1 MDKFK
6 SLLQENIYE
15 NIDLRQILIVLSIL
29 IGGIFVIRIFRGILI
44 KSMEKKINQQT
55 RMLFS
60 KMVDYTGFA
69 ILLMVVLSNLGLKL
83 STILGAAG
91 VLGIAVGVASQKSIG
106 NIISGLFLVTEKS
119 IEIGDV
125 IRVGGN
131 TGNVYSIDLLSIM
144 LKTFDNQLIRI
155 PNETLISTEI
165 VNITKFPIRRM
176 DFQILVAYKED
187 IPHVID
193 CLKGIARE
201 NTLCLDEPDPLVM
214 AREFADSGI
223 DILFGVWFEKSQYL
237 NTKNSVMIDIQRRF
251 REENIEIPYKH
262 IKIVNPELF

>member
-1 MDKFK
+1 MNFLK
-6 SLLQENIYE
+6 SLMEENIYG
-15 NIDLRQILIVLSIL
+15 NIDIKKILTVVVILIL
-29 IGGIFVIRIFRGILI
+29 GMFCIRIIRVIVS
-44 KSMEKKINQQT
+44 KSIEKSVNQQT
-55 RMLFS
+55 KMLMS
-60 KMVDYTGFA
+60 KMVDYVGFA
-69 ILLMVVLSNLGLKL
+69 ILLMIILSELGLKL
-83 STILGAAG
+83 STLLGAAG
-91 VLGIAVGVASQKSIG
+91 VLGLAVGVASQKSIG
-106 NIISGLFLVTEKS
+106 NIVSGLFLVTEKS

-125 IRVGGN
+125 IKVGGN

-165 VNITKFPIRRM
+165 TNITKFPIRRM

-214 AREFADSGI
+214 VKEFADSGI
-223 DILFGVWFEKSQYL
+223 DILFGIWFEKSRYL
-237 NTKNSVMIDIQRRF
+237 DTKNTVMIDIQRRF

-262 IKIVNPELF
+262 IRIVNAE

>member
-1 MDKFK
+1 MNFLK
-6 SLLQENIYE
+6 SLMEENIYG
-15 NIDLRQILIVLSIL
+15 NIDIKKILTVVVILIL
-29 IGGIFVIRIFRGILI
+29 GMFCIRIIRVIVS
-44 KSMEKKINQQT
+44 KSIEKSVNQQT
-55 RMLFS
+55 KVLMSR
-60 KMVDYTGFA
+60 MVDYVGFA
-69 ILLMVVLSNLGLKL
+69 ILLMIILSELGLKL
-83 STILGAAG
+83 STLLGAAG
-91 VLGIAVGVASQKSIG
+91 VLGLAVGVASQKSIG
-106 NIISGLFLVTEKS
+106 NIVSGLFLVTEKS

-125 IRVGGN
+125 IKVGGN

-165 VNITKFPIRRM
+165 TNITKFPIRRM

-214 AREFADSGI
+214 VKEFADSGI
-223 DILFGVWFEKSQYL
+223 DILFGIWFEKSRYL
-237 NTKNSVMIDIQRRF
+237 DTKNTVMIDIQRRF

-262 IKIVNPELF
+262 IRIVNAE